1 MQAETVARVFALALG
16 VLFQVALS
24 ASLPALLATSA
35 VITAVV
41 GLAMQETLGN
51 LFSGVA
57 LALERTVQVGDMVRS
72 GETIG
77 LVEQL
82 SWRSIKVRTM
92 EGHSILIPNS
102 LASRERFEVY
112 PEEFER
118 VGDRLLVT
126 GRWKAEGIE
135 SGVTLEFPATWVLEV
150 RDGKIVYWHTY
161 SDREQAREDVGL
173 EL

>member
-1 MQAETVARVFALALG
+1 MPDEDIEVIRRAWAAASRSDEDGLIAELHPDIVAVPFGA
-16 VLFQVALS
+16 
-24 ASLPALLATSA
+24 
-35 VITAVV
+35 
-41 GLAMQETLGN
+41 
-51 LFSGVA
+51 
-57 LALERTVQVGDMVRS
+57 
-72 GETIG
+72 
-77 LVEQL
+77 
-82 SWRSIKVRTM
+82 TM
-92 EGHSILIPNS
+92 EGEVYRGPDEIRAWWHDEINVTW
-102 LASRERFEVY
+102 ERFEVY

>member
-1 MQAETVARVFALALG
+1 MPDEDIEVIRRAWAAASRSDEDGLIAELHPDIVAVPFGA
-16 VLFQVALS
+16 
-24 ASLPALLATSA
+24 
-35 VITAVV
+35 
-41 GLAMQETLGN
+41 
-51 LFSGVA
+51 
-57 LALERTVQVGDMVRS
+57 
-72 GETIG
+72 
-77 LVEQL
+77 
-82 SWRSIKVRTM
+82 TM
-92 EGHSILIPNS
+92 EGEVYRGPDEIRAWWHDEINVTW
-102 LASRERFEVY
+102 ERFEVY

-150 RDGKIVYWHTY
+150 RDGKIIYWHTY